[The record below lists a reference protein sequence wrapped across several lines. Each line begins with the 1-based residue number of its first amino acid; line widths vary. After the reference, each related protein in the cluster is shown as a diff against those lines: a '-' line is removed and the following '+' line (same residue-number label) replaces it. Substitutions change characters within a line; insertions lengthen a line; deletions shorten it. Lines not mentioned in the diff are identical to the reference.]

1 MFINKPQIWDL
12 NNYLTWNNLRNTFH
26 DKKNILKIMQMNCC
40 WNTMLGKLNQS
51 ACSAPKSHPQK
62 FQIFEKV
69 LPREQGLSEGQI
81 FTLNFI

>member
-1 MFINKPQIWDL
+1 MMQINS
-12 NNYLTWNNLRNTFH
+12 
-26 DKKNILKIMQMNCC
+26 C